1 MNCSFC
7 HGHSRAARRMSRDEF
22 SLVLDK
28 LRGVTNYVYFHLM
41 GEPLTH
47 PDLPEFIKMAAE
59 RGFKPMITTNGT
71 LLSRRGGE
79 ILASS
84 GDFIPNFCNSLIQS
98 GESGANVADVSK
110 NSVNICSSP
119 QEINLQSAGKICKSG
134 GEDTTNADC
143 LLQSGDNIV
152 KSTQKPY
159 LHKINISLHSFE
171 GDDAEK
177 YRKYLSDIANFAKIA
192 SAAGVIVV
200 LRLWNKG
207 FDGGNNDVALNFL
220 REHIDGEWAENTRG
234 LRIREKLFLEW
245 GDRFAWP
252 DSEVACFGDEVT
264 CYGLRDHFG
273 ILSDGTI
280 VPCCLDSDGVIALG
294 NIFTDDID
302 RVLSSDR
309 AVAMK
314 RGFECRRATEE
325 LCRRCGY
332 AQRFV

>member
-7 HGHSRAARRMSRDEF
+7 HGHSRAARKMSHEELA
-22 SLVLDK
+22 LVLDK
-28 LRGVTNYVYFHLM
+28 LCGVTKYVYFHLM

-47 PDLPEFIKMAAE
+47 PELPEFIKMAAE

-79 ILASS
+79 ILVSS
-84 GDFIPNFCNSLIQS
+84 GDFLPTNQEETGQS
-98 GESGANVADVSK
+98 GEPKAFGDTTLEISEDSLIFGADFSQIDASVANVSGDEQAQNRDF
-110 NSVNICSSP
+110 SS
-119 QEINLQSAGKICKSG
+119 
-134 GEDTTNADC
+134 
-143 LLQSGDNIV
+143 QSGEFSA
-152 KSTQKPY
+152 KLTPKPY

-177 YRKYLSDIANFAKIA
+177 YRKYLLDVANFAKIA

-207 FDGGNNDVALNFL
+207 VDGGNNDIALKFL
-220 REHIDGEWAENTRG
+220 REHIVGEWAENTRG

-252 DSEVACFGDEVT
+252 DSEAQSFGDEVT

-294 NIFTDDID
+294 NAFTDDISD
-302 RVLSSDR
+302 VLLSER